1 MLDIVVAD
9 AFTGRRY
16 SELGLS
22 HRSRCVRKWLPLVRI
37 PRMSPRTHCTCWAL
51 FPMRH
56 GCMNACV
63 VLLWHARWHFAHAA
77 VCLQCERLGRQV
89 AGVDGGGGRQA
100 DLAVWP
106 TLHKARLSQ
115 TSHGSGTCPCLLVHR
130 CGVECPPHNAAQ
142 SLIGW
147 APLLQNKKSIFLFD
161 RALLG
166 KGSIETED
174 VVLEPSEIT
183 GVCWVRVLPSV
194 EG

>member
-22 HRSRCVRKWLPLVRI
+22 HRSSAKDL
-37 PRMSPRTHCTCWAL
+37 
-51 FPMRH
+51 
-56 GCMNACV
+56 
-63 VLLWHARWHFAHAA
+63 AA
-77 VCLQCERLGRQV
+77 KLQELTGVV
-89 AGVDGGGGRQA
+89 AGKQILLFG
-100 DLAVWP
+100 P
-106 TLHKARLSQ
+106 PYTRLDS
-115 TSHGSGTCPCLLVHR
+115 R
-130 CGVECPPHNAAQ
+130 K
-142 SLIGW
+142 
-147 APLLQNKKSIFLFD
+147 PLTVANKKSIFLFD

-174 VVLEPSEIT
+174 VVLEPSEIS